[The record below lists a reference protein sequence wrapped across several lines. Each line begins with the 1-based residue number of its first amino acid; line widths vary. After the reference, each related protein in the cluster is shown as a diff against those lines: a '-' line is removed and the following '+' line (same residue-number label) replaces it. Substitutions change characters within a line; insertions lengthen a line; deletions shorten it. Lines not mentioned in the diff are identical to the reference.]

1 MQNTR
6 DFFFILRSLATT
18 VQVLPRLSIRLSSVF
33 FFSITAKMTVR
44 IHRKGK
50 GEANLGRINKT
61 RMLARQ
67 EPSHLVQH
75 LASARPQQYKLIT
88 ILTAD
93 PLQKRCYTIFKF
105 LLLLIIKTNPQS
117 KSFYSLLINT
127 QYLNFI
133 TCNN

>member
-18 VQVLPRLSIRLSSVF
+18 VQVLPSLSIRLSYVF

-50 GEANLGRINKT
+50 GEANSGRINKT

-75 LASARPQQYKLIT
+75 LASARP
-88 ILTAD
+88 
-93 PLQKRCYTIFKF
+93 
-105 LLLLIIKTNPQS
+105 
-117 KSFYSLLINT
+117 
-127 QYLNFI
+127 
-133 TCNN
+133 